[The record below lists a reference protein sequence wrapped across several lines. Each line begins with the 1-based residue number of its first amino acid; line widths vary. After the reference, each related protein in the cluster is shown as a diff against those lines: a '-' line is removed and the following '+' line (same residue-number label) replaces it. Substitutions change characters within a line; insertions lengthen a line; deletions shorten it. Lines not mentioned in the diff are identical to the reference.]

1 MTLDVDAMIDD
12 RYQAWVA
19 IQVIELPEF
28 SRYKMTLDFTKWI
41 IEGWQEEKIKLK

>member
-12 RYQAWVA
+12 RYQAWVT

-28 SRYKMTLDFTKWI
+28 SRYMRILDFTK
-41 IEGWQEEKIKLK
+41 